1 MYYLKHKI
9 IIIINIIFLLYYS
22 FQLILFTDEFT
33 LNNLGFYNHA
43 IAGLA
48 EILGILLFSLSCG
61 LFFVLLKSYKNQF
74 PLFITVFIFQIL
86 VSFNL
91 WRYVITNSP
100 GETSIGIITM
110 NAILFSLASMS
121 MFFLIFLKKKI
132 V

>member
-1 MYYLKHKI
+1 M
-9 IIIINIIFLLYYS
+9 LYYS

-74 PLFITVFIFQIL
+74 PLFITIFLFQIL

-100 GETSIGIITM
+100 GETSIEIISI
-110 NAILFSLASMS
+110 NAILFSLAAIS
-121 MFFLIFLKKKI
+121 MFFLIFVKNKI
-132 V
+132 M